1 MTDCQNRIPPP
12 PGKEGLP
19 PRCREFGGGLPCGRF
34 IHSFMKCFF
43 TDITIF
49 ASVPEKQINGF
60 TTSERSEFRA
70 AVEQML
76 D

>member
-34 IHSFMKCFF
+34 IPTFSKCFF
-43 TDITIF
+43 SDITILKR
-49 ASVPEKQINGF
+49 VQEKQINGF
-60 TTSERSEFRA
+60 TTSERAEFRA